1 MFPILRYKL
10 ISIGKISG
18 TSQKFKSDNGSDDP
32 VAANKLNIKTDV
44 KCDLGPSHC
53 YPAHFGVTGFPDKF
67 RSHQDYIVD
76 RFRHQSL
83 PGNKIPIPA

>member
-32 VAANKLNIKTDV
+32 VAANKLNINNGV
-44 KCDLGPSHC
+44 KCDLGPC
-53 YPAHFGVTGFPDKF
+53 APIMGVLLWGA
-67 RSHQDYIVD
+67 
-76 RFRHQSL
+76 L
-83 PGNKIPIPA
+83 